1 MLFGQPIDSL
11 IEVTCRAFAKLTGW
25 SPIGKRVALRVT
37 EGEQGFFGTVV
48 TGTIDRFERWVSSDQ
63 KNASLGALIRLDAPW
78 TARNRSNTSIF
89 AVPRFS
95 GHSAWRLPLSSAD
108 VNVFPA
114 SEKGLEQIA
123 WEDMIAIC
131 EMQLKKKNKA
141 TS

>member
-11 IEVTCRAFAKLTGW
+11 IEITCRAFAKLTGW

-48 TGTIDRFERWVSSDQ
+48 TGVVDRFERGVFSDQ
-63 KNASLGALIRLDAPW
+63 ENVSVGALIRLDAPW
-78 TARNRSNTSIF
+78 TTRDPSKAFAWVF

-95 GHSAWRLPLSSAD
+95 GHSVWRLPLSSAD

-114 SEKGLEQIA
+114 TEKGLDEHVA
-123 WEDMIAIC
+123 WDDMIAIC
-131 EMQLKKKNKA
+131 DMQLR
-141 TS
+141 SSEP